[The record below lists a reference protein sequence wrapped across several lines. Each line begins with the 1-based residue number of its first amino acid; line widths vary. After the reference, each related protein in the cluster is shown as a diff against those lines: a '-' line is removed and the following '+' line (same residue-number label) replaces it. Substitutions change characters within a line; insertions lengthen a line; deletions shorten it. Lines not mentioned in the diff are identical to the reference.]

1 MTTKLNL
8 VERYLKKRG
17 VDLNNKSLQTGLVL
31 TKEIT
36 DIYSIPESGK
46 ELVDLVNV
54 IEYNGASGEY
64 EVLKF
69 EEEYLSELE
78 AEEFRNN
85 EVANLSKKY
94 ISTKFEH
101 KTFSGCLT
109 LSTEQLEDGNYN
121 LDNLLSKKTTR
132 MCRKTRNFEI
142 GKILKE
148 APEKNVSSIDELKD
162 IINDLNPDRHNTLVL
177 SKSLFKLLDKEK
189 STDGSYIL
197 KINKKEQSSEVL
209 YVDEVLVVSDEIL
222 GETGDKVAFVGD
234 LYNFVTLF
242 DRNKNSLRW
251 LDNSLI
257 YGMSLML
264 YTRFVVK
271 KIETDCAYFLKWN

>member
-8 VERYLKKRG
+8 AERYLKKRG

-101 KTFSGCLT
+101 KTFSGRLT

-121 LDNLLSKKTTR
+121 LDDLLSKKTTR

-209 YVDEVLVVSDEIL
+209 YVDEVLGVSDEIL

-257 YGMSLML
+257 YGMSLMF

>member
-8 VERYLKKRG
+8 VEKYLKKRG

-54 IEYNGASGEY
+54 IEYNGVSGEY

-101 KTFSGCLT
+101 KTFSGRLT
-109 LSTEQLEDGNYN
+109 LSTEQLEDVNYN
-121 LDNLLSKKTTR
+121 LNDLLSKKLLE
-132 MCRKTRNFEI
+132 C
-142 GKILKE
+142 
-148 APEKNVSSIDELKD
+148 V
-162 IINDLNPDRHNTLVL
+162 V
-177 SKSLFKLLDKEK
+177 KL
-189 STDGSYIL
+189 
-197 KINKKEQSSEVL
+197 
-209 YVDEVLVVSDEIL
+209 
-222 GETGDKVAFVGD
+222 
-234 LYNFVTLF
+234 VTLRLGKF
-242 DRNKNSLRW
+242 
-251 LDNSLI
+251 
-257 YGMSLML
+257 
-264 YTRFVVK
+264 
-271 KIETDCAYFLKWN
+271 

>member
-1 MTTKLNL
+1 MTTKKNL
-8 VERYLKKRG
+8 VERYLEKRG
-17 VDLNNKSLQTGLVL
+17 VDLNIKNNQTGLVL

-36 DIYSIPESGK
+36 DIYSVRESGK

-54 IEYNGASGEY
+54 IEHNGASGKY

-69 EEEYLSELE
+69 EEEYLSELQSE
-78 AEEFRNN
+78 DFSNN

-94 ISTKFEH
+94 ISTQFEH
-101 KTFSGCLT
+101 KIFSGRLT
-109 LSTEQLEDGNYN
+109 LSTEKLEDGDYN
-121 LDNLLSKKTTR
+121 LDDLLSKKITQ

-189 STDGSYIL
+189 STDGSYIV
-197 KINKKEQSSEVL
+197 KINKKEQSSENL
-209 YVDEVLVVSDEIL
+209 YVDEVLVVSDEII

-271 KIETDCAYFLKWN
+271 KVETDCAYYLKWN